1 MNNKVF
7 GNEISEK
14 VVKKALK
21 KQQSYIK
28 KFGDDRDKDYK
39 LKVQDIESLNNIN
52 LKNIVISDEGKDID
66 KEKAVIIGNIRMGF
80 GHYRIAMAIAS
91 AANSMGYTPYW
102 FDLLSFKEANS
113 GKIISHLNDLYSLGS
128 RLSQKSK
135 LFNKFYWEKV
145 TTDGFKSIEYNYTD
159 QKMTELMTGVYNNL
173 DKDIPYI
180 ATHVWNAQTAIHSG
194 MKKVIN
200 VIPDNFP
207 LGLHLAEGSIHTL
220 QTPSSYMG
228 YRALIDMSK
237 KTRLKEI
244 PSSDIK
250 YTGHYVD
257 HELVENIEIDCE
269 ARLKRIRNG
278 ENRRVLISIGGAGA
292 QQELVENLI
301 RYMLKDIKNEK
312 VALFINVGDHKNVWE
327 NIAKNIKGIEVLAKK
342 YFNKYDEL
350 QELSD
355 KLKTEEAK
363 GLYVIYNENIFEA
376 VYATNILMRDAD
388 IFITKPSELS
398 FYPVPKLLIERVGG
412 HEAWGAIRSS
422 EVGDGTIECRNL
434 DQTLQFLELMLK
446 ENDLLELMCDAI
458 VKNKKIGIYNGAY
471 EVVKLAVG
479 EK

>member
-1 MNNKVF
+1 
-7 GNEISEK
+7 
-14 VVKKALK
+14 
-21 KQQSYIK
+21 
-28 KFGDDRDKDYK
+28 
-39 LKVQDIESLNNIN
+39 
-52 LKNIVISDEGKDID
+52 
-66 KEKAVIIGNIRMGF
+66 
-80 GHYRIAMAIAS
+80 
-91 AANSMGYTPYW
+91 
-102 FDLLSFKEANS
+102 
-113 GKIISHLNDLYSLGS
+113 
-128 RLSQKSK
+128 
-135 LFNKFYWEKV
+135 
-145 TTDGFKSIEYNYTD
+145 
-159 QKMTELMTGVYNNL
+159 
-173 DKDIPYI
+173 
-180 ATHVWNAQTAIHSG
+180 
-194 MKKVIN
+194 
-200 VIPDNFP
+200 
-207 LGLHLAEGSIHTL
+207 
-220 QTPSSYMG
+220 MG

-292 QQELVENLI
+292 QQELVENII
-301 RYMLKDIKNEK
+301 RYMLEDIKNEK